1 MCKYLLL
8 LLLLFALPFLGSCS
22 AYSDH
27 NKYHNVP
34 THKSDNMYT
43 PYNETGEAETEINS
57 LLDIIKNE
65 QKHGLLVFGANWCHD
80 SRSLAATLDSF
91 RFKKLLKNNY
101 EILYID
107 VGDKDKNINLIRKY
121 GVKGE
126 FGTPT
131 VFVIN
136 SDGSVL
142 NLDTAVSW
150 RNAHSID
157 DDYKYEYLK
166 SFIE

>member
-8 LLLLFALPFLGSCS
+8 LLFAFLLIGSCS
-22 AYSDH
+22 TYPDY
-27 NKYHNVP
+27 NKYSNVP
-34 THKSDNMYT
+34 TQKSDNMYT
-43 PYNETGEAETEINS
+43 PYNETDEAETEINY

-65 QKHGLLVFGANWCHD
+65 QKHGLIVFGANWCHD
-80 SRSLAATLDSF
+80 SRSFAATLNSI
-91 RFKKLLKNNY
+91 RFEKLLKNNY
-101 EILYID
+101 EILYVD

-121 GVKGE
+121 GVQGE

-136 SDGSVL
+136 SNGRVL
-142 NLDTAVSW
+142 NLNTAVSW